1 MALCPACLLKKQPT
15 TFAKFPTKDYL
26 HIRKNKFNPK
36 PKKDEKT
43 LLLRIGRNRIAPS
56 RFGPETR
63 RNVCRRF
70 ARRHHRSASINGV
83 SASATTFGFAP
94 EFGYFVADRLRLSG
108 SIAYN
113 LTSSGD
119 TSHALTIGPSVAY
132 YVRLCD
138 RFYYTPEAGIGFAYA
153 SAYGANGYGF
163 ATGLKFGAFEF
174 RPASHCGISFSLL
187 SLQYTYLSYSSGGYS
202 ASGNNVQ
209 FDFGVSPT
217 IGFKYYF

>member
-36 PKKDEKT
+36 PKKNEKLFFCALAAIVSLQVASAQKRGEMYVGGSLGVT
-43 LLLRIGRNRIAPS
+43 TA
-56 RFGPETR
+56 
-63 RNVCRRF
+63 
-70 ARRHHRSASINGV
+70 SASIDGI

>member
-1 MALCPACLLKKQPT
+1 MKKLFFCALA
-15 TFAKFPTKDYL
+15 A
-26 HIRKNKFNPK
+26 I
-36 PKKDEKT
+36 
-43 LLLRIGRNRIAPS
+43 
-56 RFGPETR
+56 
-63 RNVCRRF
+63 
-70 ARRHHRSASINGV
+70 V
-83 SASATTFGFAP
+83 SLQVASAQKRGEMYVGGSLGVTT
-94 EFGYFVADRLRLSG
+94 
-108 SIAYN
+108 
-113 LTSSGD
+113 
-119 TSHALTIGPSVAY
+119 
-132 YVRLCD
+132 
-138 RFYYTPEAGIGFAYA
+138 A

>member
-1 MALCPACLLKKQPT
+1 MKKLFFCALAAIVSLQVASAQKRGEMYVGGSLGVT
-15 TFAKFPTKDYL
+15 TA
-26 HIRKNKFNPK
+26 
-36 PKKDEKT
+36 
-43 LLLRIGRNRIAPS
+43 
-56 RFGPETR
+56 
-63 RNVCRRF
+63 
-70 ARRHHRSASINGV
+70 SASIDGVTTASASIDGV

>member
-1 MALCPACLLKKQPT
+1 MKKLFFCALAAIVSLQVASAQKRGEMYVGGSLGVT
-15 TFAKFPTKDYL
+15 TA
-26 HIRKNKFNPK
+26 
-36 PKKDEKT
+36 
-43 LLLRIGRNRIAPS
+43 
-56 RFGPETR
+56 
-63 RNVCRRF
+63 
-70 ARRHHRSASINGV
+70 SASIDGV

-187 SLQYTYLSYSSGGYS
+187 SLQYTYLSPTPREVTAQAATTCSSTS
-202 ASGNNVQ
+202 ASAPRSASSTTSKPVRHPA
-209 FDFGVSPT
+209 FGVKPIRFT
-217 IGFKYYF
+217 PDGVIFRQG

>member
-43 LLLRIGRNRIAPS
+43 LLLRIAAIVSLQVASAQKRGEMYVGGSLGVTTA
-56 RFGPETR
+56 
-63 RNVCRRF
+63 
-70 ARRHHRSASINGV
+70 SASIDGI
-83 SASATTFGFAP
+83 SASATSFGFAP

-119 TSHALTIGPSVAY
+119 TSHVLTIGPSVAY

>member
-1 MALCPACLLKKQPT
+1 MKKLFFCALAAIVSLQVASAQKRGEMYVGGSLGVT
-15 TFAKFPTKDYL
+15 TA
-26 HIRKNKFNPK
+26 
-36 PKKDEKT
+36 
-43 LLLRIGRNRIAPS
+43 
-56 RFGPETR
+56 
-63 RNVCRRF
+63 
-70 ARRHHRSASINGV
+70 SASIDGI
-83 SASATTFGFAP
+83 SASATSFGFAP

-174 RPASHCGISFSLL
+174 RPASIAASPSACCR
-187 SLQYTYLSYSSGGYS
+187 SSIPTSPTPREVTAQAATTCSSTS
-202 ASGNNVQ
+202 ASAPRSASSTTSKPVRHPASGVKPIQ
-209 FDFGVSPT
+209 FTPDGAIFRQG
-217 IGFKYYF
+217 

>member
-1 MALCPACLLKKQPT
+1 MKKLFFCALAAIVSLQVASAQKRGEMYVGGSLGVT
-15 TFAKFPTKDYL
+15 TA
-26 HIRKNKFNPK
+26 
-36 PKKDEKT
+36 
-43 LLLRIGRNRIAPS
+43 
-56 RFGPETR
+56 
-63 RNVCRRF
+63 
-70 ARRHHRSASINGV
+70 SASIDGV
-83 SASATTFGFAP
+83 S
-94 EFGYFVADRLRLSG
+94 
-108 SIAYN
+108 
-113 LTSSGD
+113 
-119 TSHALTIGPSVAY
+119 
-132 YVRLCD
+132 
-138 RFYYTPEAGIGFAYA
+138 A

>member
-1 MALCPACLLKKQPT
+1 MKKLFFCALAAIVSLQVASAQKRGEMYVGGSLGVT
-15 TFAKFPTKDYL
+15 TA
-26 HIRKNKFNPK
+26 
-36 PKKDEKT
+36 
-43 LLLRIGRNRIAPS
+43 
-56 RFGPETR
+56 
-63 RNVCRRF
+63 
-70 ARRHHRSASINGV
+70 SASIDGF

-138 RFYYTPEAGIGFAYA
+138 RFYYTPEADIGFAYA

-187 SLQYTYLSYSSGGYS
+187 SLQYTYLSYSSGGHS

>member
-36 PKKDEKT
+36 PKKNEKT
-43 LLLRIGRNRIAPS
+43 LLLRIGRNRIAPG
-56 RFGPETR
+56 RFGPDEMYVGGSLGVTT
-63 RNVCRRF
+63 
-70 ARRHHRSASINGV
+70 ASASIDGV

-153 SAYGANGYGF
+153 SA
-163 ATGLKFGAFEF
+163 
-174 RPASHCGISFSLL
+174 
-187 SLQYTYLSYSSGGYS
+187 
-202 ASGNNVQ
+202 
-209 FDFGVSPT
+209 
-217 IGFKYYF
+217 

>member
-1 MALCPACLLKKQPT
+1 MKKLFFCALAAIVSLQVASAQKRGEMYVGGSLGVT
-15 TFAKFPTKDYL
+15 TA
-26 HIRKNKFNPK
+26 
-36 PKKDEKT
+36 
-43 LLLRIGRNRIAPS
+43 
-56 RFGPETR
+56 
-63 RNVCRRF
+63 
-70 ARRHHRSASINGV
+70 SASIDGV

-153 SAYGANGYGF
+153 SAYGANGY
-163 ATGLKFGAFEF
+163 
-174 RPASHCGISFSLL
+174 
-187 SLQYTYLSYSSGGYS
+187 
-202 ASGNNVQ
+202 
-209 FDFGVSPT
+209 
-217 IGFKYYF
+217 

>member
-1 MALCPACLLKKQPT
+1 MPPQKTADNLCEIPDKRLSSHSEKQ
-15 TFAKFPTKDYL
+15 
-26 HIRKNKFNPK
+26 IQPK
-36 PKKDEKT
+36 PKKNEKLFFCALAAIVSLQVASAQKRGEMYVGGSLGVT
-43 LLLRIGRNRIAPS
+43 TA
-56 RFGPETR
+56 
-63 RNVCRRF
+63 
-70 ARRHHRSASINGV
+70 SASIDGV

>member
-1 MALCPACLLKKQPT
+1 MKKLFFCALAAIVSLQVASAQKRGEMYVGGSLGVT
-15 TFAKFPTKDYL
+15 TA
-26 HIRKNKFNPK
+26 
-36 PKKDEKT
+36 
-43 LLLRIGRNRIAPS
+43 
-56 RFGPETR
+56 
-63 RNVCRRF
+63 
-70 ARRHHRSASINGV
+70 SASIDGV

-153 SAYGANGYGF
+153 SAYGAVGSVAVGSVANGYGF

-187 SLQYTYLSYSSGGYS
+187 SLQYTYLSCSSGGYS
-202 ASGNNVQ
+202 ESGNNVQ

-217 IGFKYYF
+217 IGFKYYV

>member
-43 LLLRIGRNRIAPS
+43 LLLRIGRNRIAPG

-70 ARRHHRSASINGV
+70 ARVTTASASIDGI
-83 SASATTFGFAP
+83 SASATSFGFAP

>member
-1 MALCPACLLKKQPT
+1 MKKLFFCALAAIVSLQVASAQKRGEMYVGGSLGVT
-15 TFAKFPTKDYL
+15 TA
-26 HIRKNKFNPK
+26 
-36 PKKDEKT
+36 
-43 LLLRIGRNRIAPS
+43 
-56 RFGPETR
+56 
-63 RNVCRRF
+63 
-70 ARRHHRSASINGV
+70 SASIDGISV
-83 SASATTFGFAP
+83 SATTASASIAGISASATTFGFAP

-187 SLQYTYLSYSSGGYS
+187 SLQYTYLSCSSGGYS